1 MCSNLNFKPR
11 LNNCITSLSFCL
23 YILLLYRHQSG
34 LSASVTRLLLYRTG
48 HTIEEWVAL
57 QERREQ
63 PNNLLKNVRSKT
75 KKVCITSLYFCLYI
89 LLHSAPVP
97 RLLLYRT
104 GHTREE
110 WVALQERREQPSD
123 LLKNVRSI
131 RDLYLKKFKV
141 LDVAVEEMHI
151 GRSVVPECLAL
162 RTRYPPCC
170 GGRSRYGRAN
180 HHHTVV
186 GIFSSGRPPKGL
198 VASALLSTLHTL
210 PMLSAG
216 RGIHLQHLDTTTTV
230 LAKPSALFGDDNDKI

>member
-1 MCSNLNFKPR
+1 MCGPR
-11 LNNCITSLSFCL
+11 L
-23 YILLLYRHQSG
+23 
-34 LSASVTRLLLYRTG
+34 
-48 HTIEEWVAL
+48 
-57 QERREQ
+57 
-63 PNNLLKNVRSKT
+63 
-75 KKVCITSLYFCLYI
+75 KKYVITSLYFCLYI
-89 LLHSAPVP
+89 LIHSAPVP
-97 RLLLYRT
+97 RLLVYRT
-104 GHTREE
+104 GQTREE

-141 LDVAVEEMHI
+141 LDVAVEAMQI

-180 HHHTVV
+180 HHHPDVS
-186 GIFSSGRPPKGL
+186 IFSSGRPPKGL

-230 LAKPSALFGDDNDKI
+230 LAKPFALFGDDNDKI